1 MDDTTVRT
9 IVLRVEDE
17 DGHGVFRGRG
27 RHYASLMTTVM
38 NRIAYRINPQKDPYR
53 HPGPDDC
60 PTLRAL
66 DIDNNPR
73 WYFGFSRTQDLF
85 AWFDCG
91 ITREAMHKA
100 GARLVT
106 YEVDHTDVHYGEMQL
121 VFDKG
126 RARVVSSVPM
136 PF

>member
-9 IVLRVEDE
+9 IVLRVEDKA
-17 DGHGVFRGRG
+17 GYGVFRGADQ
-27 RHYASLMTTVM
+27 HYNSLMRTVM
-38 NRIAYRINPQKDPYR
+38 NKVGHLIHPQEDPYR

-60 PTLRAL
+60 HVLRDL
-66 DIDNNPR
+66 DICTGSR

-106 YEVDHTDVHYGEMQL
+106 YEVDHADVHYGSIQL
-121 VFDKG
+121 VFDKS